1 MAVKGQFRKQIDK
14 IFNCDQIIGDSPELC
29 KSLYLASQV
38 AKTHTT
44 VLITGESGTG
54 KELIGQ
60 AIHDNSCRANKP
72 FLPVNCASIPYNLL
86 EAELFGYEE
95 GAFTGANHTKKGLFE
110 LAAGG
115 TLFLDEIG
123 DLDFNLQAKLL
134 RVLEERRF
142 QKLGGTKF
150 VDVDV
155 RIVTATNRNLEVMMQ
170 HGRFREDLF
179 FRLSVF
185 PINVP
190 PLNKRGD
197 DVILLAEH
205 FIHRFS
211 HDFGRKHP
219 VLSEKAKSR
228 LQQCKWKGNIRQLK
242 NTIERAM
249 ILCKKHKIASKHL
262 IINDGGVPET
272 IQQPEI
278 DRFISFLLKENCLDL
293 EKLEARILYH
303 AIRTADYNVSKAS
316 KMVGL
321 SRPTLRYRLEKYK
334 DLISSYRDLNQATVF
349 K

>member
-1 MAVKGQFRKQIDK
+1 MVSKGHYRKQIDK
-14 IFNCDQIIGDSPELC
+14 RFSCDQIIGDSIELC
-29 KSLYLASQV
+29 KSLNLASQV

-60 AIHDNSCRANKP
+60 AIHDNSNRANKP
-72 FLPVNCASIPYNLL
+72 FLPVNCASIPFNLL

-95 GAFTGANHTKKGLFE
+95 GAFTGANHSKKGLFE

-150 VDVDV
+150 VEIDV
-155 RIVTATNRNLEVMMQ
+155 RIVTATNRDLEVMIQ
-170 HGRFREDLF
+170 QGRFREDLY

-185 PINVP
+185 PIHVP
-190 PLNKRGD
+190 PLIERGD
-197 DVILLAEH
+197 DVISLAEH

-211 HDFGRKHP
+211 HDLGRKHP
-219 VLSEKAKSR
+219 TLSEKAKSR
-228 LQQCKWKGNIRQLK
+228 LRQCSWKGNIRQLK

-249 ILCKKHKIASKHL
+249 ILCKKRKIASKHL
-262 IINDGGVPET
+262 IINDVCLPDNSRK
-272 IQQPEI
+272 PDI
-278 DRFISFLLKENCLDL
+278 DRFISFLLKDNCLDL

-303 AIRTADYNVSKAS
+303 AIRTAEFNVSKAS

-334 DLISSYRDLNQATVF
+334 DLISSYRDLHQSGG
-349 K
+349 